1 LTRVCAS
8 KLDNDRHKKSF
19 GRFETQRRLNV
30 VAMFEDVGARDQA
43 DTLTFVD
50 EDRAGQ
56 RKPPQRESRSPV
68 DLQNDLSLR

>member
-1 LTRVCAS
+1 MTRVCAS

-43 DTLTFVD
+43 DILTFVD

-56 RKPPQRESRSPV
+56 RKPPQGGSRSPV